1 MKQKLFFAFYAL
13 LSISVIAVQLTHI
26 DTIQNILKP
35 LLMPTLIFGYFWLNT
50 NKLQKYDF
58 LIIAALFF
66 SMFGDTFL
74 MPYFDIFMA
83 GLGSFLL
90 GHIFYLLAFI
100 PEVKKPI
107 IFNKQKIIIS
117 SIGFIFYALL
127 VITLVWK
134 LNSISASPVLIIA
147 IGIYATVLFSV
158 FITAL
163 LRNTASIFS
172 YKLVLIGASLFLLS
186 DGLLAINKFVE
197 PLPLSRL
204 WVMSTYTTAQAFIMY
219 GSLQR
224 RQ

>member
-1 MKQKLFFAFYAL
+1 
-13 LSISVIAVQLTHI
+13 
-26 DTIQNILKP
+26 
-35 LLMPTLIFGYFWLNT
+35 
-50 NKLQKYDF
+50 
-58 LIIAALFF
+58 
-66 SMFGDTFL
+66 MFGDTFL

-107 IFNKQKIIIS
+107 VFNRQKITIS

-163 LRNTASIFS
+163 LRNTVSILS

-197 PLPLSRL
+197 PMPLSRL
-204 WVMSTYTTAQAFIMY
+204 WVMSTYTTAQALIMY

-224 RQ
+224 RR